1 MPNDTRE
8 PQSYGSDSD
17 WLTGKTGQKVNEPA
31 PAPTPDFPERG
42 GLVSEQQLA
51 ENQQPDAVSSDVP
64 EDSSSVQKV
73 TSREGG
79 AKRDSYFKKR
89 DYE

>member
-8 PQSYGSDSD
+8 PQSYGSGSD
-17 WLTGKTGQKVNEPA
+17 WQTGKTGQEVNEPV
-31 PAPTPDFPERG
+31 PPPTPDFPERG
-42 GLVSEQQLA
+42 GLVSDVQLA
-51 ENQQPDAVSSDVP
+51 ENEEPEGTATGGEVP
-64 EDSSSVQKV
+64 TQKV
-73 TSREGG
+73 TSHDGG

>member
-8 PQSYGSDSD
+8 PQSYGSQAD
-17 WLTGKTGQKVNEPA
+17 WQTGKTGQQVNEPA
-31 PAPTPDFPERG
+31 PAADPEDPNIG
-42 GLVSEQQLA
+42 GRVSDVQLA
-51 ENQQPDAVSSDVP
+51 DNVQPEGAAEGASTTP
-64 EDSSSVQKV
+64 VQRV